1 MKIVST
7 KAAITA
13 ATRIV
18 ENAVAGGDDA
28 TLASHFLFR
37 VADGTVHVLASNGKR
52 LLASATVVGAT
63 IEGDAATFTVSAWR
77 FSQLL
82 NLSPEG
88 ACSLDFDGANTKVH
102 IDGRTIRFASLDP
115 SSFPYWDK
123 VLGESTV
130 TATIKAGVLFGA
142 LSYVKPFV
150 SNLDTRTPALAS
162 TECRDGTLWATDSQS
177 LATATVPGLET
188 CGIRIHYADISGVN
202 AFLGIDADADITV
215 REHGTTIFF
224 VRPDGGVFG
233 VSRWVHEF
241 PKLKLDSSTRA
252 SFTLTTDNLRYAI
265 RFLSVA
271 SAKDDDKLRFD
282 FRDGKVVLSVAAVA
296 GGREDFEADT
306 KAVTGIE
313 SMSEIGRSSFDVN
326 SNHVTAILNTVTD
339 ETVTFGVN
347 WTSKNG
353 YILYRHAIDGGEYV
367 GIVVWRK

>member
-1 MKIVST
+1 VKIVST

-28 TLASHFLFR
+28 TLASHFLFH
-37 VADGTVHVLASNGKR
+37 VADGSVTVLASNGKR
-52 LLASATVVGAT
+52 LLASAPVTGAT
-63 IEGDAATFTVSAWR
+63 VEGDAGSFTVSAWR

-88 ACSLDFDGANTKVH
+88 PCTLDFDGSSTKVQ

-115 SSFPYWDK
+115 ASFPYWDK
-123 VLGESTV
+123 VLGEAKV

-142 LSYVKPFV
+142 LSYIKPFV
-150 SNLDTRTPALAS
+150 SNLDTRQPALSA
-162 TECRDGTLWATDSQS
+162 TECRDGTMWATDSQS
-177 LATATVPGLET
+177 LATATVPGLKD
-188 CGIRIHYADISGVN
+188 CGIRIHYADIPPVN
-202 AFLGIDADADITV
+202 AFLGLDADADIIV
-215 REHGTTIFF
+215 REHPTTIFF
-224 VRPDGGVFG
+224 VRSDGGVFG

-241 PKLKLDSSTRA
+241 PKLKLDSTTRA
-252 SFTLTTDNLRYAI
+252 SFTLTTENLRYAI

-296 GGREDFEADT
+296 GGREEFEADT
-306 KAVTGIE
+306 KAIVGVE

-347 WTSKNG
+347 WTAKNG
-353 YILYRHAIDGGEYV
+353 YILYRHAVDGGEYV